1 MSTPKKA
8 KDTVVQPKQNHSVIE
23 SQNHRMAWVEKDLK
37 DHPVATPLPR
47 AGSPSPRPG
56 CPEPHAAWKP
66 MFKLQC
72 TYKKHYRSHS
82 CSDGSKGIPACPT
95 ALHSAEQRWI
105 SIQNAIR
112 SKVETHLC
120 CLSNECTQFYA
131 SPFVRRLLSHS
142 SHQLPLLASLMLPQ

>member
-23 SQNHRMAWVEKDLK
+23 SQNHRMAWVERDLK
-37 DHPVATPLPR
+37 DHPGATPLPR

-82 CSDGSKGIPACPT
+82 LLRWQQRNPSLPDSSAFCRAKADQHTKRDQVKKLRHIFVASQMN
-95 ALHSAEQRWI
+95 ALSSTHHHLYADFCLTPVI
-105 SIQNAIR
+105 SCR
-112 SKVETHLC
+112 C
-120 CLSNECTQFYA
+120 
-131 SPFVRRLLSHS
+131 R
-142 SHQLPLLASLMLPQ
+142 PL